1 METRFEVLKST
12 DVQISRSLMTFL
24 KINLRLIFW
33 VLSQN
38 SNWFLQVSELF
49 NDQVLL
55 FFIYVFYNGEYILDN
70 ISRN

>member
-33 VLSQN
+33 FLSQN